1 MVDKSDLSVDEI
13 LAMCRQIDGGDS
25 AAPVADSA
33 SEPPA
38 PESTVESTADAAS
51 SDAQPV
57 ASPSAES
64 ADPSSMSV
72 DDILAAARGG
82 ASESETSAAAEP
94 VPVEPATDAPAP
106 VAAGPV
112 DTSGMS
118 VDDILAAARGGGGA
132 AKPAAAKPKAAKPK
146 PAAPVA
152 AAKEVAEP
160 DAPVGPRD
168 TSSIL
173 AAARKQVQ
181 RGPSVF
187 ETADEKP
194 IAVKPKLEVPS
205 MPKRPVL
212 AADSKKDSDRRGFL
226 SILFGTP
233 LAVGFTSLAVTHVLW
248 LLGLA
253 RFLFPNVLT
262 EPPTNFKVGFP
273 GDYSPGQVEA
283 KYKAQF
289 GVWVVRFEYQGEPQ
303 VYALK
308 SVCTHLGCTPNWLE
322 GEQKF
327 KCPCHGSG
335 FYKDGVNFE
344 GPAPRPLERYAI
356 RVADDGQLEIDKSRK
371 FNEELGQWADS
382 NSYVPV

>member
-13 LAMCRQIDGGDS
+13 LAMCRQLDGGEA
-25 AAPVADSA
+25 AAPVDAGGDAPAAEPA
-33 SEPPA
+33 SEPAAEASAPSQPPA
-38 PESTVESTADAAS
+38 SV
-51 SDAQPV
+51 
-57 ASPSAES
+57 
-64 ADPSSMSV
+64 DPSSMST

-82 ASESETSAAAEP
+82 AAPAETAEAETES
-94 VPVEPATDAPAP
+94 VPADEPAPAEAAPAP
-106 VAAGPV
+106 AAGPM

-118 VDDILAAARGGGGA
+118 VDDILAAARGGGGGNKPA
-132 AKPAAAKPKAAKPK
+132 AKPAAAKPKPAAQK
-146 PAAPVA
+146 PAA
-152 AAKEVAEP
+152 AAKEAAEP
-160 DAPVGPRD
+160 EAPAGPRD

-173 AAARKQVQ
+173 AAARKPVQ
-181 RGPSVF
+181 RGPKAF
-187 ETADEKP
+187 EQADEKP
-194 IAVKPKLEVPS
+194 VAVKPKLEVPP
-205 MPKRPVL
+205 MPSRPVL
-212 AADSKKDSDRRGFL
+212 TSTKPAEVSDRRGFL

-233 LAVGFTSLAVTHVLW
+233 LAVGFTSLAITHVLW

-303 VYALK
+303 IYALK

-356 RVADDGQLEIDKSRK
+356 RVADDGQLEVDKSRK